1 MPVFPFAT
9 NNTALQ
15 HKLPLHSI
23 SIQFIFIIGQQTSIK
38 AYREQKAHQLIWS
51 YLLSAYI
58 SPVGRWLHRSI
69 RVQVGCH
76 INRAGP
82 LASPSTWTRVCS
94 RRRYRTDRFHRLSLD
109 SQKKK
114 EKRNSSLTMANL
126 DRVRSHWEPVPKH
139 DHVFGHPYGNRHV
152 DFFNDYNDANAPFT
166 VYSSTILRWVGRSTL
181 WKNAI
186 RWIPERGVAKTS
198 LLAEMQSNRPEFVVD
213 WTMSDGGTVNW
224 ITTYYTATC
233 HRVEN
238 TLDGGPSWRPPLL
251 KVLIHF

>member
-1 MPVFPFAT
+1 MT
-9 NNTALQ
+9 SQIHSRTGR
-15 HKLPLHSI
+15 LPYQSCWSTRISLHLDTCLFQKKI
-23 SIQFIFIIGQQTSIK
+23 SV
-38 AYREQKAHQLIWS
+38 RP
-51 YLLSAYI
+51 I
-58 SPVGRWLHRSI
+58 SPAV
-69 RVQVGCH
+69 
-76 INRAGP
+76 
-82 LASPSTWTRVCS
+82 S
-94 RRRYRTDRFHRLSLD
+94 R
-109 SQKKK
+109 QPEKK

-126 DRVRSHWEPVPKH
+126 DRIRSHWTSEPVPKH

-152 DFFNDYNDANAPFT
+152 DFFNDYDANAPFT
-166 VYSSTILRWVGRSTL
+166 VCSSMVLRWVGRSTR

-238 TLDGGPSWRPPLL
+238 TLDSGPSWRPPLL